1 VLLHGNAVQ
10 TDIWRHKSKL
20 LVIASTIFVVVYTTR
35 LHARVYRRL
44 MSKCNMQEHQ
54 FAAQQK
60 EKEEKAVFDVLE
72 PFRQKTILMECQLA
86 EQKLQVRNSKS
97 GIVPVIHLCSLCVR
111 YVEVYDVN
119 TFLFSSS

>member
-1 VLLHGNAVQ
+1 
-10 TDIWRHKSKL
+10 
-20 LVIASTIFVVVYTTR
+20 
-35 LHARVYRRL
+35 
-44 MSKCNMQEHQ
+44 MQEQQ
-54 FAAQQK
+54 FAAHQK

-111 YVEVYDVN
+111 SVRCKHIPVFI
-119 TFLFSSS
+119 FLNIAQMMILLYW